1 MRATDI
7 LRKEHDAILK
17 MLDAAEEL
25 ATRLERNQPARPE
38 QLASLLEFF
47 RLFADQCHH
56 GKEEELLFPLLERK
70 GMPRQGGPIG
80 VMLYE
85 HDHGRAL
92 IAEMRDSAQ
101 ALAAGNAEAGARWA
115 HAARRYV
122 ALLREHIY
130 KENEILFRMAEQMLS
145 EAEQA
150 DLVRQFDRVE
160 NDKMGPGTHERLHRL
175 MDELTA
181 ELFGAAAKHPTS

>member
-1 MRATDI
+1 MRATDT

-17 MLDAAEEL
+17 MLDAAEEF
-25 ATRLERNQPARPE
+25 ATRLERRQPVAPQ
-38 QLASLLEFF
+38 QLTDLLEFF

-56 GKEEELLFPLLERK
+56 GKEETLLFPLLEKK

-80 VMLYE
+80 VMLQE

-92 IAEMRDSAQ
+92 IAEMGEAAQ
-101 ALAAGNAEAGARWA
+101 ALAAGNVEAGARWA

-122 ALLREHIY
+122 ALLREHIH

-145 EAEQA
+145 EAEQEELA
-150 DLVRQFDRVE
+150 GAFDRLE
-160 NDKMGPGTHERLHRL
+160 AETMGPGTHERLHRL
-175 MDELTA
+175 MDNLTA
-181 ELFGAAAKHPTS
+181 QLFGRTVRQGAS

>member
-1 MRATDI
+1 MRATDT

-17 MLDAAEEL
+17 MLDAAEEI
-25 ATRLERNQPARPE
+25 ATRIECRQPVAP
-38 QLASLLEFF
+38 QHLTDLLEFF

-56 GKEEELLFPLLERK
+56 GKEENLLFPLLEKK

-92 IAEMRDSAQ
+92 IAEMREAVQ
-101 ALAAGNAEAGARWA
+101 ALTTGNADAGARWA

-130 KENEILFRMAEQMLS
+130 KENEILFRMAERMLS
-145 EAEQA
+145 EAEQEELA
-150 DLVRQFDRVE
+150 RAFNRLE
-160 NDKMGPGTHERLHRL
+160 TETMGLGTHERLHRL

-181 ELFGAAAKHPTS
+181 QLFGSPAEQSAS

>member
-1 MRATDI
+1 MRATDV

-25 ATRLERNQPARPE
+25 AARLERKHPVAPE
-38 QLASLLEFF
+38 QLDRLLEFF

-56 GKEEELLFPLLERK
+56 GKEEELLFPLLEKK

-92 IAEMRDSAQ
+92 IAEMRESAQ
-101 ALAAGNAEAGARWA
+101 ALAAGHAEAGARWA

-150 DLVRQFDRVE
+150 DLVRQFEHVE
-160 NDKMGPGTHERLHRL
+160 VEKMGAGTHERLHCL

-181 ELFGAAAKHPTS
+181 ELFGAAAKHQTS